1 MAAIKIPRDKSS
13 DLVSLPTT
21 RISSSAQD
29 VVGPNIDR
37 LTSFL
42 ERTAK
47 EKHANNIR
55 LETLRVNDK
64 VAAKKS
70 LLDGMGIEFIQNLKE
85 MDEIPSPENM
95 DKLMKQHK
103 MKVEAE
109 VNRWNQGDNN
119 FKSAFEGEK
128 LAVLN
133 STKEKFYQEKNIKIL
148 LQGRVRWDTYN
159 TDRSK
164 RLDGLVGQPSHAL
177 WAAYEYEKQYLEKEV
192 SLAQGAGLIEHL
204 KLVDE
209 QNKLLLEFGKIAA
222 SAGFL
227 KMVEKPDG
235 TMSQEVDNLAVLKSL
250 TDIGE
255 PVFDEYEGE
264 QISGKRTTYYG
275 IDISPIRDKLIEH
288 FDKASTDQINTEIKN
303 DKVTVD
309 NLTDLFMPSALDG
322 TGNLDVIDNANWPL
336 DPNSQDI
343 KNQIKSVLIASK
355 SGSLNTESNVNMTL
369 EIETLIETNK
379 IFDEFEKF
387 WLPDEIDHKE
397 AFMKLDGFDANG
409 GSIATRLTLGM
420 IGTTHNKELKKMLML
435 DDADRARL
443 TRFNTWA
450 DSIKPKVEGK
460 LSKHNLHAKDYWF
473 QTKMMLRERFFD
485 GLRKG
490 IPIQELTNST
500 HPNFIFKDQAD
511 YYKTLQKQAEEL
523 AISMQGGIV
532 IDTSGKISTRDYTGP
547 VYNNE
552 MKSKYTTK
560 DDWLNSPEFLK
571 WRFVDYPE
579 NTIESKAFGLYMQ
592 YDFTPPAIMA
602 TYSKQS
608 KNLKISKATNQ
619 IEKDAIELDIVYH
632 LVPPVP
638 DGFLPKAKNR
648 LGKWVTK
655 YKEKN
660 TEAITLNE
668 LEKKVKEEKSKYFKP
683 KRKKRRNVTGTS
695 LNTDNK
701 TKIEKKILDNDPRF
715 DQKDGIYYWKG
726 TNIEV
731 DVNQIE

>member
-21 RISSSAQD
+21 RISGAVTD

-37 LTSFL
+37 LTSLL

-70 LLDGMGIEFIQNLKE
+70 LLDGMGIEFIQKLKE

-119 FKSAFEGEK
+119 FKSAFEGDK

-164 RLDGLVGQPSHAL
+164 RLDGLVGQSSHAL
-177 WAAYEYEKQYLEKEV
+177 WAAYEYETQLLEKEV
-192 SLAQGAGLIEHL
+192 SYAQGAGLIEHL

-209 QNKLLLEFGKIAA
+209 QNKLLLDFGKIAA
-222 SAGFL
+222 GAGFL

-235 TMSQEVDNLAVLKSL
+235 TISQEVDTLAVLKSL
-250 TDIGE
+250 TDMGE
-255 PVFDEYEGE
+255 PVFDAHEGE

-275 IDISPIRDKLIEH
+275 IDISPIRDQLIEH

-303 DKVTVD
+303 DKVTV
-309 NLTDLFMPSALDG
+309 
-322 TGNLDVIDNANWPL
+322 
-336 DPNSQDI
+336 
-343 KNQIKSVLIASK
+343 
-355 SGSLNTESNVNMTL
+355 
-369 EIETLIETNK
+369 ETLIETNK

-387 WLPDEIDHKE
+387 WLPSEEDHKE

-409 GSIATRLTLGM
+409 GSIANRLSLGM
-420 IGTTHNKELKKMLML
+420 IGTTHNKELKKMLTL

-443 TRFNTWA
+443 ARFNTWS
-450 DSIKPKVEGK
+450 DSIKGKVEGK
-460 LSKHNLHAKDYWF
+460 LAKHNLYAADYWF
-473 QTKMMLRERFFD
+473 QVKMMLRERFFD

-490 IPIQELTNST
+490 TPIHELTTST
-500 HPNFIFKDQAD
+500 HKNYIFKDEAEYLKSLPQ
-511 YYKTLQKQAEEL
+511 QAEEL
-523 AISMQGGIV
+523 AITMQGGSV
-532 IDTSGKISTRDYTGP
+532 IDTSGKISTKEYTGP
-547 VYNNE
+547 IYDDK

-560 DDWLNSPEFLK
+560 EEWFNSPEFQK
-571 WRFVDYPE
+571 WQFKDYPE
-579 NTIESKAFGLYMQ
+579 NTIESEAFRLYMQ

-602 TYSKQS
+602 TYNKQS
-608 KNLKISKATNQ
+608 KNLKMAKATNQ
-619 IEKDAIELDIVYH
+619 IEKDAIELDIAYH
-632 LVPPVP
+632 LVPNKP
-638 DGFLPKAKNR
+638 DGFAGKN
-648 LGKWVTK
+648 WVGI
-655 YKEKN
+655 YKRENKD
-660 TEAITLNE
+660 AVTLAE
-668 LEKKVKEEKSKYFKP
+668 LEKIVSKEKFIRSNK
-683 KRKKRRNVTGTS
+683 KRKDIKEKMLTS
-695 LNTDNK
+695 DNHSE
-701 TKIEKKILDNDPRF
+701 IEKKILDNDKRF
-715 DQKDGIYYWKG
+715 KKKEDGYYYWVIDGKVS
-726 TNIEV
+726 NIKV
-731 DVNQIE
+731 DPRLID

>member
-21 RISSSAQD
+21 RISGAVTD

-37 LTSFL
+37 LTSLL

-70 LLDGMGIEFIQNLKE
+70 LLDGMGIEFIQKLKE

-95 DKLMKQHK
+95 DKLMEQHK

-119 FKSAFEGEK
+119 FKSAFEGDK

-164 RLDGLVGQPSHAL
+164 RLDGLVGQSSHAL
-177 WAAYEYEKQYLEKEV
+177 WAAYEYETQLLEKEV
-192 SLAQGAGLIEHL
+192 SYAQGAGLIEHL

-209 QNKLLLEFGKIAA
+209 QNKLLLDFGKIAA
-222 SAGFL
+222 GAGFL

-235 TMSQEVDNLAVLKSL
+235 TISQEVDTLAVLKSL
-250 TDIGE
+250 TDMGE
-255 PVFDEYEGE
+255 PVFDAHEGE

-275 IDISPIRDKLIEH
+275 IDISPIRDQLIEH

-309 NLTDLFMPSALDG
+309 KLTDLFMPQALDG
-322 TGNLDVIDNANWPL
+322 TGNLDVIDSANWPL
-336 DPNSQDI
+336 DTQSQDI
-343 KNQIKSVLIASK
+343 KNQVKSILIAAK
-355 SGSLNTESNVNMTL
+355 ANSLNTESNVNMTL

-387 WLPDEIDHKE
+387 WLPSEEDHKE

-409 GSIATRLTLGM
+409 GSIANRLSLGM
-420 IGTTHNKELKKMLML
+420 IGTTHNKELKKMLTL

-443 TRFNTWA
+443 ARFNTWS
-450 DSIKPKVEGK
+450 DSIKGKVEGK
-460 LSKHNLHAKDYWF
+460 LAKHNLYAADYWF
-473 QTKMMLRERFFD
+473 QVKMMLRERFFD

-490 IPIQELTNST
+490 TPIHELTTST
-500 HPNFIFKDQAD
+500 HKNYIFKDEAEYLKSLPQ
-511 YYKTLQKQAEEL
+511 QAEEL
-523 AISMQGGIV
+523 AITMQGGSV
-532 IDTSGKISTRDYTGP
+532 IDTSGKISTKEYTGP
-547 VYNNE
+547 IYDDK

-560 DDWLNSPEFLK
+560 EEWFNSPEFQK
-571 WRFVDYPE
+571 WQFKDYPE
-579 NTIESKAFGLYMQ
+579 NTIESEAFRLYMQ
-592 YDFTPPAIMA
+592 YDFTPPTIMA

-608 KNLKISKATNQ
+608 KNLKVAKATNQ
-619 IEKDAIELDIVYH
+619 IEKDAIELDIAYH
-632 LVPPVP
+632 LVPNKPE
-638 DGFLPKAKNR
+638 GFTGKNWVGIYKAKN
-648 LGKWVTK
+648 KDAVTL
-655 YKEKN
+655 
-660 TEAITLNE
+660 AE
-668 LEKKVKEEKSKYFKP
+668 LEKIVSKEKFIRTNK
-683 KRKKRRNVTGTS
+683 KRKDIKKKMLTS
-695 LNTDNK
+695 DNHSE
-701 TKIEKKILDNDPRF
+701 IEKKILDNDKRF
-715 DQKDGIYYWKG
+715 KKKEDGYYYWVIDGKVS
-726 TNIEV
+726 NIKV
-731 DVNQIE
+731 DPRLID

>member
-21 RISSSAQD
+21 RISGAVTD

-37 LTSFL
+37 LTSLL

-70 LLDGMGIEFIQNLKE
+70 LLDGMGIEFIQKLKE

-119 FKSAFEGEK
+119 FKSAFEGDK

-159 TDRSK
+159 IDRSK

-209 QNKLLLEFGKIAA
+209 QNKLLIEFGKIAA
-222 SAGFL
+222 GAGFL

-235 TMSQEVDNLAVLKSL
+235 TISQEVDNLAVLKSL
-250 TDIGE
+250 TDLGE
-255 PVFDEYEGE
+255 PKFDAHEGE

-275 IDISPIRDKLIEH
+275 IDISPIRDQLIEH
-288 FDKASTDQINTEIKN
+288 FDKASKDQINTEIKN
-303 DKVTVD
+303 DKATVD
-309 NLTDLFMPSALDG
+309 KLTDLFMPSALDG
-322 TGNLDVIDNANWPL
+322 TGDLDVIDNGNWPL
-336 DPNSQDI
+336 DTQSQDI
-343 KNQIKSVLIASK
+343 KNQVKSVLIAAK
-355 SGSLNTESNVNMTL
+355 SGSLNTESNINMTL
-369 EIETLIETNK
+369 DIETLIETNK

-387 WLPDEIDHKE
+387 WLPNEIDYKE

-409 GSIATRLTLGM
+409 GSIADRLALGM
-420 IGTTHNKELKKMLML
+420 IGTTHNKELKKMLTL

-443 TRFNTWA
+443 ARFNTWSE
-450 DSIKPKVEGK
+450 SIKGKVEGK
-460 LSKHNLHAKDYWF
+460 LAKHNLHAADYWF

-490 IPIQELTNST
+490 TPIQELTNST

-511 YYKTLQKQAEEL
+511 YYKSLQKQAEEL
-523 AISMQGGIV
+523 AISMQGGSV
-532 IDTSGKISTRDYTGP
+532 IDTSGKISTKEYTGP
-547 VYNNE
+547 IYNDE
-552 MKSKYTTK
+552 MKLKYPTK
-560 DDWLNSPEFLK
+560 EEWVNSPEMQK
-571 WRFVDYPE
+571 YIASDKY
-579 NTIESKAFGLYMQ
+579 KLYNQ
-592 YDFTPPAIMA
+592 FDFTPPAVMA

-608 KNLKISKATNQ
+608 KNLKMAKATNQ
-619 IEKDAIELDIVYH
+619 IEKDAIELDIPYH
-632 LVPPVP
+632 LVPNKPE
-638 DGFLPKAKNR
+638 GFTGKNWVGIYKRENPKA
-648 LGKWVTK
+648 VTL
-655 YKEKN
+655 
-660 TEAITLNE
+660 AE
-668 LEKKVKEEKSKYFKP
+668 LEKIVNNEKFIRSNK
-683 KRKKRRNVTGTS
+683 KRKQTKEKMLTS
-695 LNTDNK
+695 DNHSE
-701 TKIEKKILDNDPRF
+701 IEKKILDNDKRF
-715 DQKDGIYYWKG
+715 KKKEDGYYYWVIDGKVS
-726 TNIEV
+726 NIKV
-731 DVNQIE
+731 DPRLID